1 MTGVVRTAVSETE
14 AMIQLAERPAE
25 VVLAD
30 TAVTRPDSVGFTRRV
45 LARAPQAQLV
55 LFGAEDPR
63 VAAAAVAAGARGVIR
78 GVEHDL
84 VSVVAKALLLLLLP
98 VRPQGMPINSANVQP
113 ATVGCAGRN
122 NNSATARGLH
132 RDGLAMAGSP
142 AMLPNSPMVPAQR
155 GDGPGMAAG
164 GFSYGGD
171 DLRLVWRLIAES
183 SLGSAQELIHQV
195 DPVRAARLAA
205 QVAAVTNSSSADP
218 EDLHFLLLA
227 YVRACYDHDGD
238 VPDRLPQLTRLAA
251 LLVDAHRPELA
262 QQLWRLVAAAG
273 DHRAF
278 VYLGRLL
285 EDTGRVPEAVEQYWQ
300 AGSDPT
306 AREALMRLTTSGH
319 GDRLEAVT
327 EQRSDG
333 SSMSTGRR
341 LTVTERELQVLRGMA
356 DGKSNAEIG
365 RELFVSED
373 SVKTHA
379 RRLFRKL
386 GARDRAHAVAAGF
399 RAGLVT

>member
-14 AMIQLAERPAE
+14 AMIRLAERPAE

-45 LARAPQAQLV
+45 LARAPQAQVV

-98 VRPQGMPINSANVQP
+98 VRPQGMPINGANAQP
-113 ATVGCAGRN
+113 AAVGGSGRN

-132 RDGLAMAGSP
+132 RDGTAMAGTPNAAGIP

-155 GDGPGMAAG
+155 GDG
-164 GFSYGGD
+164 SE
-171 DLRLVWRLIAES
+171 I
-183 SLGSAQELIHQV
+183 
-195 DPVRAARLAA
+195 DPA
-205 QVAAVTNSSSADP
+205 
-218 EDLHFLLLA
+218 
-227 YVRACYDHDGD
+227 
-238 VPDRLPQLTRLAA
+238 
-251 LLVDAHRPELA
+251 
-262 QQLWRLVAAAG
+262 
-273 DHRAF
+273 
-278 VYLGRLL
+278 
-285 EDTGRVPEAVEQYWQ
+285 TGRPMIWP
-300 AGSDPT
+300 GNDG
-306 AREALMRLTTSGH
+306 R
-319 GDRLEAVT
+319 GDGAP
-327 EQRSDG
+327 
-333 SSMSTGRR
+333 TGRR
-341 LTVTERELQVLRGMA
+341 LTLTERELQVLRGMA

-373 SVKTHA
+373 TVKTHA

-399 RAGLVT
+399 RAGLVA

>member
-1 MTGVVRTAVSETE
+1 VRTVLVCVRTPLAAQTVASTAARLGMTGVVRTAVSETE
-14 AMIQLAERPAE
+14 AMIRLAERPAE

-98 VRPQGMPINSANVQP
+98 VRPQGMPINGANAQP
-113 ATVGCAGRN
+113 AAVAGGARN
-122 NNSATARGLH
+122 QNSTAARGPYQN
-132 RDGLAMAGSP
+132 GLGMGSPNAAAVP

-155 GDGPGMAAG
+155 GDAPIDPLTGRPMVAWPGN
-164 GFSYGGD
+164 
-171 DLRLVWRLIAES
+171 ET
-183 SLGSAQELIHQV
+183 QV
-195 DPVRAARLAA
+195 GV
-205 QVAAVTNSSSADP
+205 ADP
-218 EDLHFLLLA
+218 A
-227 YVRACYDHDGD
+227 PA
-238 VPDRLPQLTRLAA
+238 
-251 LLVDAHRPELA
+251 
-262 QQLWRLVAAAG
+262 
-273 DHRAF
+273 
-278 VYLGRLL
+278 
-285 EDTGRVPEAVEQYWQ
+285 
-300 AGSDPT
+300 
-306 AREALMRLTTSGH
+306 
-319 GDRLEAVT
+319 
-327 EQRSDG
+327 
-333 SSMSTGRR
+333 GRR
-341 LTVTERELQVLRGMA
+341 LTLTERELQVLRGMA

-373 SVKTHA
+373 TVKTHA

-399 RAGLVT
+399 RAGLVA